1 MPQVERRLREVSS
14 RLRRA
19 REELAVLDEQWSA
32 LEDGAE
38 EARVRALV
46 SEAPADR
53 RDERDARRHADAM
66 SRSRQALAAEIARLI
81 AAQDDLL
88 DRLVVDTPPIR

>member
-32 LEDGAE
+32 LEDSAE
-38 EARVRALV
+38 EARVR
-46 SEAPADR
+46 
-53 RDERDARRHADAM
+53 AM
-66 SRSRQALAAEIARLI
+66 SRSRQALGAEIARLI

>member
-1 MPQVERRLREVSS
+1 MTQVERRLREVSS

-19 REELAVLDEQWSA
+19 REELAVLDEQSWA
-32 LEDGAE
+32 LEESAE

-53 RDERDARRHADAM
+53 RDERDARRHADAI
-66 SRSRQALAAEIARLI
+66 SRSRKVLADEVARLI